1 LIGTAGVIV
10 ALVLLLAGITRV
22 TLYYSAGLRSKEA
35 PDLKVA
41 DISSK
46 QLIVHS
52 REGKFPRQLMLSS
65 KMLECRSE
73 LATDRTRA

>member
-1 LIGTAGVIV
+1 MAGRDR
-10 ALVLLLAGITRV
+10 AGDSV
-22 TLYYSAGLRSKEA
+22 HSAGLRSKEA

-46 QLIVHS
+46 QMIIHS
-52 REGKFPRQLMLSS
+52 REGKDKFPRPLILSS

-73 LATDRTRA
+73 PAPDRTKA